1 MTDSFVTSHAE
12 RLLAALVYPLTTGRR
27 AAFASVGAGLA
38 YVLLVLSAF
47 PSYSVQMLQAGLG
60 YADDAVLALTANAY
74 ATTGWLGVGLIVLY
88 SMLTGVA
95 LVVVGTQLRTQWR
108 AGAGGLSSL
117 VPALVASGCASC
129 GTGVL
134 GLLGFA
140 GAVAMLPFEGNLLRL
155 GGILL
160 LVGYLART
168 GDPRTCAVPS
178 ADG

>member
-1 MTDSFVTSHAE
+1 MSESSVTSHVE
-12 RLLAALVYPLTTGRR
+12 RLVAALVFPLTTGRR
-27 AAFASVGAGLA
+27 AVVATIGAGVT

-47 PSYSVQMLQAGLG
+47 PSYSMQMLQTSLG

-74 ATTGWLGVGLIVLY
+74 ASTGWVGVSLIVLY

-95 LVVVGTQLRTQWR
+95 LAVVGTQLRTQWT

-129 GTGVL
+129 GTGVV

-140 GAVAMLPFEGNLLRL
+140 GAVAMLPFDGNLLRL

-168 GDPRTCAVPS
+168 GNPQTCAVTPS
-178 ADG
+178 DE

>member
-1 MTDSFVTSHAE
+1 MTDELLTRHAE
-12 RLLAALVYPLTTGRR
+12 RFLAALVYPLTTGRR
-27 AAFASVGAGLA
+27 AAVATVGAVLT
-38 YVLLVLSAF
+38 YVVLVLSAF
-47 PSYSVQMLQAGLG
+47 PGYTVQMLETSLA
-60 YADDAVLALTANAY
+60 YADDAVLALTANTY
-74 ATTGWLGVGLIVLY
+74 ASTGWVGVGLMVAY

-95 LVVVGTQLRTQWR
+95 LVVAGTQLRTQRR
-108 AGAGGLSSL
+108 AGAGGLTSL

-140 GAVAMLPFEGNLLRL
+140 GAVAILPFEGNLLRL